1 MELSI
6 SNPPRTAAI
15 PSSVAS
21 GIFFLIASAKAL
33 ARLPLSPDVSILLT
47 TDVAWVYSTRWK

>member
-6 SNPPRTAAI
+6 SYPPKTAAI

-33 ARLPLSPDVSILLT
+33 ARFPFSPDVSMLLT
-47 TDVAWVYSTRWK
+47 TDVACVYSTRWK